1 MIGRIV
7 RHLGTSAKSTG
18 TALGAA
24 AIIAAATLPVTPV
37 QAEEPYRLV
46 VTSMLLDN
54 TPNTAV
60 QDWFLDELVARSNGR
75 IELEQYRAGALC
87 SGREIIACL
96 TDGRAD
102 IGITVPAYTPAQFT
116 LAELG
121 ALPFLTSDNQAL
133 MQALHALNRDNETF
147 RSETEKLNLIPVAY
161 FSAGQSILGSKE
173 KLEGPADLKGMRVRA
188 VGDGVVAAIT
198 AAEGQPV
205 AVTASEMYEAAQRG
219 IVDVVFNNMD
229 APTAYNLDE
238 VLPYWVDAGY
248 GHYVLV
254 AIWMT
259 QDAYDKLPADLQG
272 IVDEV
277 IAELNA
283 GNGME
288 AYAAVARTQCDR
300 MLEGG
305 RIRGLSTW
313 DDAAIAE
320 WAEMTGDG
328 PKERYVEKARAAGYD
343 APEKVLEQYLGLLE
357 DFSGSGVYIPFA
369 ECVARFSAAQ

>member
-7 RHLGTSAKSTG
+7 CN
-18 TALGAA
+18 LGATVRSAGLTLCAVA
-24 AIIAAATLPVTPV
+24 AIGMASVSPA

-60 QDWFLDELVARSNGR
+60 QDWFLDEIVARSGGR
-75 IELEQYRAGALC
+75 IELEQYRAGSLC

-96 TDGRAD
+96 TDDRAD

-121 ALPFLTSDNQAL
+121 ALPFITSDNQAL
-133 MQALHALNRDNETF
+133 MQALYALNQDNETF
-147 RSETEKLNLIPVAY
+147 RSETKKLDLIPVAY

-173 KLEGPADLKGMRVRA
+173 QLAGPADLKGTRVRA

-198 AAEGQPV
+198 AAGAQPV

-254 AIWMT
+254 GIWMT
-259 QDAYDKLPADLQG
+259 QAAYDRLPADLQA

-277 IAELNA
+277 IEELNA
-283 GNGME
+283 GKGME

-305 RIRGLSTW
+305 QIKGLATW

-328 PKERYVEKARAAGYD
+328 PKQRYVEKAKAAGYE
-343 APEKVLEQYLGLLE
+343 APDKVLEQYLGLLE
-357 DFSGSGVYIPFA
+357 NFSGSGVDIPFA
-369 ECVARFSAAQ
+369 ECVKRFSAQ

>member
-1 MIGRIV
+1 MIRQLSHCFGATARSV
-7 RHLGTSAKSTG
+7 RV
-18 TALGAA
+18 ALGAVA
-24 AIIAAATLPVTPV
+24 TIAIAALPAMPG
-37 QAEEPYRLV
+37 QADEPYRLV

-60 QDWFLDELVARSNGR
+60 QDWFLDELVARSDGR

-87 SGREIIACL
+87 SGRETTACL
-96 TDGRAD
+96 IDGRAD
-102 IGITVPAYTPAQFT
+102 IGISVPAYTPEQFT

-133 MQALHALNRDNETF
+133 MQAFYTLNQENETF
-147 RSETEKLNLIPVAY
+147 RSETEKLGLVPIAY
-161 FSAGQSILGSKE
+161 FSAGLSILGSKG
-173 KLEGPADLKGMRVRA
+173 KLEGPSDLEGTRVRA

-254 AIWMT
+254 GIWMS
-259 QDAYDKLPADLQG
+259 QAAFDRLPEDLRA
-272 IVDEV
+272 IVDDV
-277 IAELNA
+277 TRDLNS
-283 GNGME
+283 GKGMQ
-288 AYAAVARTQCDR
+288 AYAAVARTQCDQ
-300 MLEGG
+300 LFEGG
-305 RIRGLSTW
+305 KIEGLSTW

-320 WAEMTGDG
+320 WAALTGDG
-328 PKERYVEKARAAGYD
+328 PKQRYVEKAAAAGYET
-343 APEKVLEQYLGLLE
+343 PEKVLEQYLALLE
-357 DFSGSGVYIPFA
+357 DFSGTGVDIPFA
-369 ECVARFSAAQ
+369 ECVKRFAAQ

>member
-7 RHLGTSAKSTG
+7 CSLGATVRSAGVALGT
-18 TALGAA
+18 LAA
-24 AIIAAATLPVTPV
+24 VAIATVPAVPV

-60 QDWFLDELVARSNGR
+60 QDWFLDEIVARSGGR

-87 SGREIIACL
+87 TGREIIACL

-121 ALPFLTSDNQAL
+121 ALPFITSDNQAL
-133 MQALHALNRDNETF
+133 MQALYALNQDNETF
-147 RSETEKLNLIPVAY
+147 RSETKKLDLIPVAY
-161 FSAGQSILGSKE
+161 FSAGQSILGAKE
-173 KLEGPADLKGMRVRA
+173 ELKGPADLKGTRVRA

-198 AAEGQPV
+198 AADGQPV

-254 AIWMT
+254 GIWMT
-259 QDAYDKLPADLQG
+259 QAAYDRLPADLQA

-277 IAELNA
+277 IADLNA
-283 GNGME
+283 GKGME

-305 RIRGLSTW
+305 RIKGLSTW

-328 PKERYVEKARAAGYD
+328 PKQRYVEKARTAGYD

-357 DFSGSGVYIPFA
+357 GFSGSGVDIPFA
-369 ECVARFSAAQ
+369 ECVKRFSAQ

>member
-7 RHLGTSAKSTG
+7 CN
-18 TALGAA
+18 LGATVRSAGLTLCAVA
-24 AIIAAATLPVTPV
+24 AIGMASVSPA
-37 QAEEPYRLV
+37 QAKEPYRLV

-60 QDWFLDELVARSNGR
+60 QDWFLDEIVARSGGR
-75 IELEQYRAGALC
+75 IELEQYRAGSLC

-96 TDGRAD
+96 TDDRAD

-121 ALPFLTSDNQAL
+121 ALPFITSDNQAL
-133 MQALHALNRDNETF
+133 MQALYALNQDNETF
-147 RSETEKLNLIPVAY
+147 RSETKKLDLIPVAY

-173 KLEGPADLKGMRVRA
+173 QLAGPADLKGTRVRA

-198 AAEGQPV
+198 AAGAQPV
-205 AVTASEMYEAAQRG
+205 AVTASEMYEAAQHG

-254 AIWMT
+254 GIWMT
-259 QDAYDKLPADLQG
+259 QAAYDRLPADLQA

-277 IAELNA
+277 IEELNA
-283 GNGME
+283 GKGME

-305 RIRGLSTW
+305 QIKGLATW

-328 PKERYVEKARAAGYD
+328 PKQRYVEKAKAAGYE
-343 APEKVLEQYLGLLE
+343 APDKVLEQYLGLLE
-357 DFSGSGVYIPFA
+357 NFSGSGVDIPFA
-369 ECVARFSAAQ
+369 ECVKRFSAQ

>member
-1 MIGRIV
+1 MIRQLSCCFGATARSV
-7 RHLGTSAKSTG
+7 RV
-18 TALGAA
+18 ALGAVA
-24 AIIAAATLPVTPV
+24 TVAIAALPAMPG
-37 QAEEPYRLV
+37 QADEPYRLV

-60 QDWFLDELVARSNGR
+60 QDWFLDELVARSDGR

-87 SGREIIACL
+87 SGRETTACL
-96 TDGRAD
+96 IDGRAD
-102 IGITVPAYTPAQFT
+102 IGISVPAYTPEQFA

-133 MQALHALNRDNETF
+133 MQAFYTLNQENETF
-147 RSETEKLNLIPVAY
+147 RSETEKLGLVPIAY
-161 FSAGQSILGSKE
+161 FSAGLSILGSKE
-173 KLEGPADLKGMRVRA
+173 KLEGPLDLEGTRVRA

-254 AIWMT
+254 GIWMS
-259 QDAYDKLPADLQG
+259 QAAYDRLPEDLRA
-272 IVDEV
+272 IVDGV
-277 IAELNA
+277 IRDLNS
-283 GNGME
+283 GKGME
-288 AYAAVARTQCDR
+288 AYAAVARTQCDQ
-300 MLEGG
+300 LFEGG
-305 RIRGLSTW
+305 KIEGLSTW

-320 WAEMTGDG
+320 WAALTGDG
-328 PKERYVEKARAAGYD
+328 PKQRYVEKAEAAGYET
-343 APEKVLEQYLGLLE
+343 PEKVLEQYLALLE
-357 DFSGSGVYIPFA
+357 DFGGTGVDIPFA
-369 ECVARFSAAQ
+369 ECVKRFAAQ

>member
-1 MIGRIV
+1 MIGCIV
-7 RHLGTSAKSTG
+7 CN
-18 TALGAA
+18 LGATVRSAGLTLCAVA
-24 AIIAAATLPVTPV
+24 AIGMASVSPA

-60 QDWFLDELVARSNGR
+60 QDWFLDEIVARSGGR
-75 IELEQYRAGALC
+75 IELEQYRAGSLC

-96 TDGRAD
+96 TDDRAD

-121 ALPFLTSDNQAL
+121 ALPFITSDNQAL
-133 MQALHALNRDNETF
+133 MQALYALNQDNETF
-147 RSETEKLNLIPVAY
+147 RSETKKLDLIPVAY

-173 KLEGPADLKGMRVRA
+173 QLAGPADLKGTRVRA

-198 AAEGQPV
+198 AAEAQPV

-254 AIWMT
+254 GIWMT
-259 QDAYDKLPADLQG
+259 QAAYDRLPADLQA

-277 IAELNA
+277 IEELNA
-283 GNGME
+283 GKGME

-305 RIRGLSTW
+305 QIKGLATW

-328 PKERYVEKARAAGYD
+328 PKQRYVEKAKAAGYEASD
-343 APEKVLEQYLGLLE
+343 EVLEQYLGLLE
-357 DFSGSGVYIPFA
+357 NFSGSGVDIPFA
-369 ECVARFSAAQ
+369 ECVKRFSAQ